1 MRKRQPPK
9 LDQTCKSLEESSNAS
24 SVESVI
30 AEIYDGDITMVATTV
45 PSLALKPQEGGDSY
59 QTWVLLK
66 SSDEVL
72 RWSQQSLPG
81 EDVDEALTAYQEYPS
96 FSAGEDAAYSLGLWG
111 SGRRG
116 GSSDSGD
123 LLLVNIDEDSSEAS
137 WDLDKSENITFTW
150 EEIEFSI
157 DGGESLMTRWFDI
170 DVFSKGCKNTFTEV
184 NLSNADFSDK
194 ICRKEILG

>member
-1 MRKRQPPK
+1 MAAVQGYTGTLVDEKTATAQVGSD
-9 LDQTCKSLEESSNAS
+9 LQITMEESSNAS
-24 SVESVI
+24 TVESVI

-81 EDVDEALTAYQEYPS
+81 EDVDEALTAYQVYPS

-157 DGGESLMTRWFDI
+157 DGGDVPDDPEDFDI
-170 DVFSKGCKNTFTEV
+170 DALPTRLARLLTSH
-184 NLSNADFSDK
+184 
-194 ICRKEILG
+194 

>member
-1 MRKRQPPK
+1 M
-9 LDQTCKSLEESSNAS
+9 EESSNAS

-81 EDVDEALTAYQEYPS
+81 EDVDEALTAYQRIPFI
-96 FSAGEDAAYSLGLWG
+96 FS
-111 SGRRG
+111 R
-116 GSSDSGD
+116 
-123 LLLVNIDEDSSEAS
+123 
-137 WDLDKSENITFTW
+137 
-150 EEIEFSI
+150 
-157 DGGESLMTRWFDI
+157 
-170 DVFSKGCKNTFTEV
+170 
-184 NLSNADFSDK
+184 
-194 ICRKEILG
+194 